1 MRICYQRVKIL
12 GLMLAAGLFSNQALS
27 QQQSTATA
35 ATQAIV
41 VMPIVITKSTD
52 LSFGRLVS
60 AVGTVSISAVTG
72 DRTSTNTANLITTLG
87 TTNPPGRATFTVRG
101 EPGLAY
107 DISAAEPEITL
118 ANSSNSALLTVTLTG
133 VHVFSTSATGTAATA
148 TSGTLSTEGSD
159 TLGIGG
165 SLTLAEGTPSGTY
178 ANPAGI
184 SLTVN
189 YN

>member
-52 LSFGRLVS
+52 LYFGRLVS
-60 AVGTVSISAVTG
+60 VVGTVSISAETG
-72 DRTSTNTANLITTLG
+72 ARTSTNSANLITTLG
-87 TTNPPGRATFTVRG
+87 TTNAPGRATFTVRG

-107 DISAAEPEITL
+107 DISATVPTITL
-118 ANSSNSALLTVTLTG
+118 INAAIEPLQVTLTG
-133 VHVFSTSATGTAATA
+133 VHVLSTTGTGTAATA
-148 TSGTLSTEGSD
+148 TSGTLSALGSD

-165 SLTLAEGTPSGTY
+165 SLTLADDTPSGTY
-178 ANPAGI
+178 AHSEGI

>member
-1 MRICYQRVKIL
+1 
-12 GLMLAAGLFSNQALS
+12 
-27 QQQSTATA
+27 
-35 ATQAIV
+35 
-41 VMPIVITKSTD
+41 MPIVITKSTD

-60 AVGTVSISAVTG
+60 VVGTVNISAVDG
-72 DRTSTNTANLITTLG
+72 ARTSTNSANLITTLG
-87 TTNPPGRATFTVRG
+87 TTNAPGRATFTVAG
-101 EPGLAY
+101 EPGLVY

-133 VHVFSTSATGTAATA
+133 VHVLSTSATGTAATA

>member
-52 LSFGRLVS
+52 LYFGRLVS
-60 AVGTVSISAVTG
+60 VVGTVSISAETG
-72 DRTSTNTANLITTLG
+72 ARTSTNSANLITTLG
-87 TTNPPGRATFTVRG
+87 TTNAPGRATFTVRG

-107 DISAAEPEITL
+107 DISAADPEITL